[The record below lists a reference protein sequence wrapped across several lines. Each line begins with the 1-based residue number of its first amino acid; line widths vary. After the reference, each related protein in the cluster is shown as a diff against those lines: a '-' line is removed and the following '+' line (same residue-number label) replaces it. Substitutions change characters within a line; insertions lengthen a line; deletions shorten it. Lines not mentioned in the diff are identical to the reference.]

1 MIKASQL
8 AQQMIDFQ
16 KFSFLSCYDAAAA
29 MQDQATSAMDLMLTQ
44 AAWVP
49 SEGRQAISA
58 WMDTCQQERDRL
70 KAYVEK
76 SYTSL
81 DIFFTDKPAP
91 APAKTKKPAA
101 PKEKKTVTTQ
111 PIKAAPAEV
120 KKAAPV
126 EVEKIAPIETNKAT
140 PVETKKAVPVETKK
154 AVPVET
160 KKAVPVETKKAVPV
174 ETKKAVLVEPHT
186 TKTAAV
192 RRTGAAKNQSKKI
205 LK

>member
-1 MIKASQL
+1 MITASQL

-16 KFSFLSCYDAAAA
+16 KCSFFSCYDAAAA
-29 MQDQATSAMDLMLTQ
+29 MQNQATSTLDLMLTQ

-49 SEGRQAISA
+49 SEGRQAIST

-76 SYTSL
+76 SYTNL
-81 DIFFTDKPAP
+81 GMFFTDKPAA

-101 PKEKKTVTTQ
+101 PKEKKTIKAKPT
-111 PIKAAPAEV
+111 KAAPVEVKKATPAEV
-120 KKAAPV
+120 KKVAPVETKKVAPVETKKAAPV
-126 EVEKIAPIETNKAT
+126 E
-140 PVETKKAVPVETKK
+140 TKKAAPVE
-154 AVPVET
+154 PQ
-160 KKAVPVETKKAVPV
+160 
-174 ETKKAVLVEPHT
+174 T

-192 RRTGAAKNQSKKI
+192 KQTGAAKNQRKKV